1 MPASTKDPVA
11 PSSDEVDLAKS
22 SLRKLVGEP
31 KGRVTIQIKIGRK
44 PEMVEIPLSAYRLLR
59 DLLSEMAQGNAVTLI
74 PVHAELTTQ
83 QAADLLNVSRPFLV
97 GLLDNRKIPYHRVG
111 THRRV
116 RYEDL
121 MLYKHR
127 VDADR
132 RSVLDELAKDAQEND
147 MGY

>member
-11 PSSDEVDLAKS
+11 PSPDEVDLAKA
-22 SLRKLVGEP
+22 SLRRLVGEP
-31 KGRVTIQIKIGRK
+31 KGTVCIQIKVGRK
-44 PEMVEIPLSAYRLLR
+44 PEFVAIPHSAYRLLR

-74 PVHAELTTQ
+74 PIHAELTTQ

-97 GLLDNRKIPYHRVG
+97 GLLDNGKIPYHRVG

-116 RYEDL
+116 RYGDL
-121 MLYKHR
+121 IDYKQR
-127 VDADR
+127 LDADR
-132 RSVLDELAKDAQEND
+132 RRVLDKLAKDAQEYD

>member
-1 MPASTKDPVA
+1 MPVSTKDPVP
-11 PSSDEVDLAKS
+11 PSADEVDLAKA

-31 KGRVTIQIKIGRK
+31 EGKVRIEVKGRRK
-44 PEMVEIPLSAYRLLR
+44 PEMVEIPQSAYRLLR
-59 DLLSEMAQGNAVTLI
+59 DLLSEMAQGHAVTLI

-97 GLLDNRKIPYHRVG
+97 GLLDNGKIPYHRVG

-116 RYEDL
+116 RYVDL
-121 MLYKHR
+121 MVYKQR
-127 VDADR
+127 LDADR
-132 RSVLDELAKDAQEND
+132 RNVLDELAKDAQEHD